1 MLFTRLI
8 VNLNLLAEDNGKR
21 KTPNVEQADEAGYIN
36 VPDYLDPLIN
46 YVGNQIRFHTISG
59 KNEIQTVC
67 DIVAKAEQF
76 FNNLKECQ
84 ELSK

>member
-1 MLFTRLI
+1 MEKEKHQTWS
-8 VNLNLLAEDNGKR
+8 K
-21 KTPNVEQADEAGYIN
+21 ADEAGYIN